1 MAESYS
7 VKAVLS
13 AVDTNFT
20 STMHKAAKVA
30 GTFKRELTSGFGF
43 GLMVGAGQQAFASIS
58 DGIKG
63 MISELDE
70 SSRAWQTFEG
80 NMQMTGK
87 PDKEI
92 KRTKK
97 SLQEFA
103 QQTVYSS
110 SDMASTYAQ
119 LDAVGVKSTLSLVKG
134 FGGLAAAAEN
144 PQQAMKTLSQQ
155 ATQMA
160 AKPMVQWEDFKL
172 MLEQTP
178 AGISAIAKTM
188 GMSTKDLVKSV
199 QDGTVKTEELFD
211 AISKTGTNKAFSKM
225 ATQYKTVGQAV
236 DGLKETLANKL
247 QPTFDRVSKKGI
259 KFVEKLTDALDSIN
273 LNKTFKKAEKVLSR
287 FTPYLTTIA
296 DEAKR
301 VGSAFG
307 KSAGKIIKKVSKIAA
322 QKENLKTFKSTV
334 KTIGDVFEKL
344 ANILGDNSDKIALLI
359 TNLPKIILAFKA
371 FRIVKSL
378 VPGISLFSSAM
389 KTLGGKG
396 ISALGKKLFGIGK
409 NTEEVGKKSKT
420 SYKKIAATSTAF
432 LKQSA
437 GISMVIASLAGLAVA
452 IKPLASLGTT
462 AVAPLLTFG
471 ATISGLFLV
480 FSKFLPKTKKQMGN
494 MIKTVGVFSVAISAL
509 ALAMTPIAQTG
520 TEGAAAIAT
529 FGVVVGGLAAIM
541 SIFGSGL
548 NAAIPGMLGLAAAA
562 VGVGAGMALAKGT
575 IEVLPPLVAQIGN
588 TFSQVA
594 TSIAL
599 AVTTI
604 VTAVG
609 TTLVNIIQTAGNT
622 ISQVVTSIS
631 DGFTKVSDGIATVV
645 DSISGGLSGVL
656 DSIAGVIE
664 SIGTSAKDAGEGFKL
679 TADGINA
686 IAGLSLVSIAK
697 SLGAVATGLGSVAAA
712 GDGVKSAGDGISS
725 IVSSLSKVKGAAAS
739 LTVVSK
745 SITLIKSSC
754 KTASQSISELATEGK
769 KSGNKLV
776 SGFKSTGSK
785 ITGVAKNIATGA
797 ANAFRSVSFT
807 SVGSNIVTGII
818 SGVNSRSGS
827 LYSSLRSLAN
837 GALNAAKAEIKIGS
851 PSRKFRDQ
859 VGKHIVTGIVAG
871 INMMKGSLIKTVK
884 DLASTALNTAK
895 NALNTGDFTSA
906 SNNFTDSLSDALS
919 NKTDKA
925 SKKAEKAIDSYVK
938 KLKKKTKNK
947 KLQKSYEK
955 LGDNTLSAFNKALEK
970 STQQISSKAQTA
982 LDNLANSYQ
991 SAYDAVID
999 KQNSLTSKLRDS
1011 VNLYDLDSTISNLS
1025 DYQNKLK
1032 SLKGKIPDSLL
1043 EEILGMDTAE
1053 GLNYMN
1059 YLNSMG
1065 TSQLQA
1071 YLNKWNQV
1079 YEGSASYAQ
1088 GLFSSD
1094 LNNLSSSYNSQLTTA
1109 LGSIQNDM
1117 KNVGSNVAQGFI
1129 DGMKSKQGKMN
1140 KTAKELAKQAVKAMK
1155 KELGIHSPSKVSAG
1169 IAKYFG
1175 LGWINELNLM
1185 SKKSKKAVN
1194 NLIFI
1199 PVIPQPQL
1207 SLAGA
1212 GTMSLNDSYD
1222 YNRNEKIVLIS
1233 TFNVDGREF
1242 ARHQAEYNRI
1252 ELNKLDK
1259 INTRLGR

>member
-7 VKAVLS
+7 VKAILS
-13 AVDTNFT
+13 AVDRNFT

-43 GLMVGAGQQAFASIS
+43 GLMVGAGQQAFASVS
-58 DGIKG
+58 NGIKG

-70 SSRAWQTFEG
+70 SSKAWQTFEG

-87 PDKEI
+87 SDKEI

-160 AKPMVQWEDFKL
+160 AKPMVQWQDFKL

-199 QDGTVKTEELFD
+199 QDGTIKTEEFFD

-259 KFVEKLTDALDSIN
+259 KFVEKLTSALDSIN

-287 FTPYLTTIA
+287 FTPYLTA
-296 DEAKR
+296 VAKQAKR

-307 KSAGKIIKKVSKIAA
+307 KSAGKIIKQVSKIAA
-322 QKENLKTFKSTV
+322 QKENLKSFKNTV
-334 KTIGDVFEKL
+334 KTIGDVFVAF
-344 ANILGDNSDKIALLI
+344 ANALGDHSEEIAWLI
-359 TNLPKIILAFKA
+359 TNLPKLIIAFKGLKL
-371 FRIVKSL
+371 VKSL
-378 VPGISLFSSAM
+378 VPGISLFGSAI
-389 KTLGGKG
+389 KNIGSKG
-396 ISALGKKLFGIGK
+396 ISAIGKKLFGFGK
-409 NTEEVGKKSKT
+409 NAKTAGEESMT
-420 SYKKIAATSTAF
+420 SSKKISSTSTAF

-471 ATISGLFLV
+471 AVVAGLALT
-480 FSKFLPKTKKQMGN
+480 FSKTGKQLQTSAMG
-494 MIKTVGVFSVAISAL
+494 IGVFSASISAM
-509 ALAMTPIAQTG
+509 ALAMTPIAKTG
-520 TEGAAAIAT
+520 TEGAAAMAM
-529 FGVVVGGLAAIM
+529 FGIVVGGLAAIM

-645 DSISGGLSGVL
+645 DSISGGFSSVL
-656 DSIAGVIE
+656 DSIAGIIE
-664 SIGTSAKDAGEGFKL
+664 SIGTSARNAGEGFKL

-745 SITLIKSSC
+745 SITLIKASC

-776 SGFKSTGSK
+776 SGFKNSSSK
-785 ITGVAKNIATGA
+785 LSNAARASANGAKSE
-797 ANAFRSVSFT
+797 FSSVSFN
-807 SVGSNIVTGII
+807 SVGSDIVAGVIV
-818 SGVNSRSGS
+818 GVNSKSGS
-827 LYSSLRSLAN
+827 LYSTMRSLAR
-837 GALNAAKAEIKIGS
+837 GALSAAKSEIKIGS
-851 PSRKFRDQ
+851 PSKKFKDE
-859 VGKHIVTGIVAG
+859 VGKHIVTGIIAG
-871 INMMKGSLIKTVK
+871 IKMMKNSLKKTVK

-895 NALNTGDFTSA
+895 SALNTGDFTSA

-938 KLKKKTKNK
+938 KLQKKTKNK

-955 LGDNTLSAFNKALEK
+955 LGDNTLSAFNKALEQ
-970 STQQISSKAQTA
+970 STQQISSKAQTV

-991 SAYDAVID
+991 SAYDAIID

-1088 GLFSSD
+1088 GLFAGD
-1094 LNNLSSSYNSQLTTA
+1094 LNNLSNSYNSQLKTA
-1109 LGSIQNDM
+1109 LGSIQSDM
-1117 KNVGSNVAQGFI
+1117 NNIGSNVAQGFI
-1129 DGMKSKQGKMN
+1129 NGMKSKQKDMD
-1140 KTAKELAKQAVKAMK
+1140 KTAKQLAKQTVKAMK
-1155 KELGIHSPSKVSAG
+1155 KELKIHSPSRVSAG

-1175 LGWINELNLM
+1175 EGWINQLQAMYSDSRAAVEGMISLPNISMPEL
-1185 SKKSKKAVN
+1185 S
-1194 NLIFI
+1194 F
-1199 PVIPQPQL
+1199 
-1207 SLAGA
+1207 AGV
-1212 GTMSLNDSYD
+1212 GGMSLNDSYD
-1222 YNRNEKIVLIS
+1222 YNRNEKISLTA
-1233 TFNVDGREF
+1233 TFNVDGKEF
-1242 ARHQAEYNRI
+1242 ARHQAEYNRS

>member
-7 VKAVLS
+7 VKAILS
-13 AVDTNFT
+13 AVDRSFT
-20 STMHKAAKVA
+20 STMNKAAGVA
-30 GTFKRELTSGFGF
+30 DSFKQKISSGFGF
-43 GLMVGAGQQAFASIS
+43 GLMVGAGQQAFASVS
-58 DGIKG
+58 NGIKG

-70 SSRAWQTFEG
+70 SSRAWQTFTG
-80 NMQMTGK
+80 NMEMTGK
-87 PDKEI
+87 SDKEI

-97 SLQEFA
+97 SLQKFA

-160 AKPMVQWEDFKL
+160 AKPMVQWQDFKL

-199 QDGTVKTEELFD
+199 QDGKIKTEELFD
-211 AISKTGTNKAFSKM
+211 AISKTGTNKTFSKM

-259 KFVEKLTDALDSIN
+259 KFVEKITDALDSIN

-359 TNLPKIILAFKA
+359 TNLPKIILAIKA

-389 KTLGGKG
+389 KTLGDKG

-409 NTEEVGKKSKT
+409 NTEEVGKKSRT

-437 GISMVIASLAGLAVA
+437 GISMVIASLAAFALAV
-452 IKPLASLGTT
+452 KPLASLGTT

-471 ATISGLFLV
+471 AVVAGLALT
-480 FSKFLPKTKKQMGN
+480 FSKTGKQLQTSAMG
-494 MIKTVGVFSVAISAL
+494 IGVFSASISAL

-520 TEGAAAIAT
+520 TEGAAAMAT
-529 FGVVVGGLAAIM
+529 FGIVVGGLAAIM

-562 VGVGAGMALAKGT
+562 VGVGAGMAVAKGT

-645 DSISGGLSGVL
+645 DSISGGFSSVL
-656 DSIAGVIE
+656 DSIAGIIE
-664 SIGTSAKDAGEGFKL
+664 SIGTSARNAGEGFKL

-725 IVSSLSKVKGAAAS
+725 IVSSISKVKGAAAS

-745 SITLIKSSC
+745 SITLIKASC

-776 SGFKSTGSK
+776 SGFKNSSSK
-785 ITGVAKNIATGA
+785 LSNAARASANGAKSE
-797 ANAFRSVSFT
+797 FSSVSFN
-807 SVGSNIVTGII
+807 SVGSDIVAGVIV
-818 SGVNSRSGS
+818 GVNSKSGS
-827 LYSSLRSLAN
+827 LYSTMRSLAR
-837 GALNAAKAEIKIGS
+837 GALSAAKSALKIGS
-851 PSRKFRDQ
+851 PSRLFKNQ
-859 VGKHIVTGIVAG
+859 VGKHIVTGIIAG
-871 INMMKGSLIKTVK
+871 IKMMKNSLKKTVK

-895 NALNTGDFTSA
+895 SALNTGDFTSA

-938 KLKKKTKNK
+938 KLQKKTKNK

-955 LGDNTLSAFNKALEK
+955 LGDNTLSAFNKALEQ
-970 STQQISSKAQTA
+970 STQQISSKAQTV

-991 SAYDAVID
+991 SAYDAIID

-1065 TSQLQA
+1065 TSQLQS

-1088 GLFSSD
+1088 GLFAGD
-1094 LNNLSSSYNSQLTTA
+1094 LNNLSNSYNSQLKTA
-1109 LGSIQNDM
+1109 LGSIQSDM
-1117 KNVGSNVAQGFI
+1117 NNIGSNVAQGFI
-1129 DGMKSKQGKMN
+1129 NGMKSKQKDMD
-1140 KTAKELAKQAVKAMK
+1140 KTAKQLAKQVVKAMK
-1155 KELGIHSPSKVSAG
+1155 KELKIHSPSRVSAG

-1175 LGWINELNLM
+1175 EGWINQLQAMYRDSRAAVEGMISLPNISMPEL
-1185 SKKSKKAVN
+1185 S
-1194 NLIFI
+1194 F
-1199 PVIPQPQL
+1199 
-1207 SLAGA
+1207 AGV
-1212 GTMSLNDSYD
+1212 GGMSLNDSYD
-1222 YNRNEKIVLIS
+1222 YNRNEKISLTA
-1233 TFNVDGREF
+1233 TFNVDGKEF
-1242 ARHQAEYNRI
+1242 ARHQAEYNRS